1 MTCIEI
7 CKEISIQPD
16 PNPLWPGLAHELWV
30 TFTTLIKIIY
40 GRDPVAGL
48 NIDNGV
54 VVDHVD
60 DVVVDHVDDATVDN
74 ELHNSKNELAKT

>member
-1 MTCIEI
+1 
-7 CKEISIQPD
+7 
-16 PNPLWPGLAHELWV
+16 
-30 TFTTLIKIIY
+30 
-40 GRDPVAGL
+40 VAGL